1 MLDER
6 TAPAPIAFAE
16 LAAEEFEGVVVLDA
30 REAQDFAAAHLRG
43 SINIGLEGRFAEYAG
58 TVLLPEQRIVVLT
71 PPGREL
77 EAKIRLGRI
86 GFDNVVGFLA
96 DPMTAFA
103 EHPDVLEHS
112 SRLTATELME
122 RRNQIAD
129 LVVLDVRNPRELA
142 DGAIPGALNVPL
154 ASLLQRIDELDRA
167 RPTVVYCASGYRS
180 MIAAS
185 RLSAA
190 DFRRCLRPSRRIRR
204 LGRRLTVAGVTPGC
218 GTMRR

>member
-1 MLDER
+1 MR
-6 TAPAPIAFAE
+6 SYSTPATAH
-16 LAAEEFEGVVVLDA
+16 
-30 REAQDFAAAHLRG
+30 DFAAAHLRG

-58 TVLLPEQRIVVLT
+58 TVLRPDQRIVVLT

-96 DPMTAFA
+96 DPMTTFA
-103 EHPDVLEHS
+103 EHPDVLERS

-122 RRNQIAD
+122 RRNEIAD
-129 LVVLDVRNPRELA
+129 LVVLDVRNPRELE

-154 ASLLQRIDELDRA
+154 ASLVQRIDELDPA

-190 DFRRCLRPSRRIRR
+190 DFVDVSDL
-204 LGRRLTVAGVTPGC
+204 LGGYAAWAAA
-218 GTMRR
+218 